1 MNMNHTRYAHVHAYV
16 SGRVQGV
23 GFRFYTIACAR
34 RFGITGWVKNLF
46 DGRVEI
52 EAEGELPNLRLF
64 IDEIRVGP
72 AHAHVSH
79 LADQWNDIVSPKH
92 KDFSL
97 LY

>member
-1 MNMNHTRYAHVHAYV
+1 MDKKRYARVHAYV

-23 GFRFYTIACAR
+23 GFRFFTISCAR
-34 RFGITGWVKNLF
+34 RFGVTGWVQNLF

-52 EAEGELPNLRLF
+52 EAEGELPNLKLF

-79 LADQWNDIVSPKH
+79 LADQWDDIVSPTHGEFRLK
-92 KDFSL
+92 
-97 LY
+97 Y